1 MHEMHIIKDMF
12 DDLLRLVKE
21 QNTSKVTKVYMKMGE
36 FTEINEEILR
46 FFFKEHSKN
55 TPLEQ
60 ALLHIEKSPTRELR
74 LLSFDC
80 E

>member
-1 MHEMHIIKDMF
+1 MHVIKDLF
-12 DDLLRLVKE
+12 EDLLKLSKE
-21 QNTSKVTKVYMKMGE
+21 QNASKVTNVYLRMGE

-55 TPLEQ
+55 TPLED
-60 ALLHIEKSPTRELR
+60 ALLHIENSPTRELR